1 MNPSASARVLAAALA
16 LLCLGI
22 ACTPAAP
29 GTPGPSGSPAATPI
43 AADLTPWQQEM
54 ANLDADGARSLESAL
69 RLFVMAFG
77 PLPGVDGTS
86 AEAGTVDSASPAV
99 AAIYAHWDE
108 LTTDQQG
115 AVEGYLAVPDDA
127 KTLDVPVVPA
137 TSPSPGAQPSAART
151 NKSIAM
157 VGGGAILADA
167 RPYTNLEQE
176 LLEEAARV
184 RAWAA
189 TYFGDIPELAVQLPN
204 DPNEPYLTFFNP
216 NPGPNGVDRCQ
227 VVVNFANANDN
238 RFQTRRALTLDIVH
252 CLQSH
257 VMGNESGWE
266 GQVPPW
272 AWDGPAQFIAF
283 EMWPQEVADAMA
295 WVTYLQG
302 TDISLFARGYDAA
315 GYYAQAFEAGVSLG
329 AAFKAVLTDVDN
341 AERFA
346 LAGTA
351 TGAFLDKWASE
362 LSRREFG
369 PAWDFSGPQI
379 LSPASARAPITNI
392 GVSIGSTEAFS
403 QPAYTNHLFAMS
415 SSADI
420 VIVEAFGRV
429 RISDGDVDQVIM
441 GNASFCTTDKGCGP
455 CPDGSDP
462 TIEQVKLV
470 GDSLIAVSGGTD
482 GTNGTVSGHA
492 LEEFC
497 LPTPSPS
504 SSPDDEFCR
513 RWDALLAWMQQ
524 YAGSDFE
531 LTQPWAAEIHRQSSE
546 LLLPVAPPEMVQ
558 YVNVY
563 ITVYGKYAF
572 NPEPINVPIVGPDA
586 ANLGTAF
593 FAIYNYCLNQP
604 ATPPPATPPPPTPP
618 PATPPPPPSSAS
630 PAP

>member
-1 MNPSASARVLAAALA
+1 M
-16 LLCLGI
+16 
-22 ACTPAAP
+22 
-29 GTPGPSGSPAATPI
+29 
-43 AADLTPWQQEM
+43 TPWQQEM
-54 ANLDADGARSLESAL
+54 ANLEPDGTRSLESAL
-69 RLFVMAFG
+69 RLFVLAFG
-77 PLPGVDGTS
+77 PLPGVDGTG
-86 AEAGTVDSASPAV
+86 AAAGTVDSASPAV
-99 AAIYAHWDE
+99 GAIRAHWDE
-108 LTTDQQG
+108 LTPDQQA
-115 AVEGYLAVPDDA
+115 AVEGYLAVPNDA
-127 KTLDVPVVPA
+127 TTLEVPVVPA
-137 TSPSPGAQPSAART
+137 SSPSPLGVQPSGART
-151 NKSIAM
+151 SRSIAM
-157 VGGGAILADA
+157 VGGAILADP

-176 LLEEAARV
+176 LIEEAARV

-189 TYFGDIPELAVQLPN
+189 TYFGDIPELVVQLPF

-216 NPGPNGVDRCQ
+216 TAGATGVDRCQ
-227 VVVNFANANDN
+227 VVVNNANANDN

-257 VMGNESGWE
+257 AMGNESGLE

-283 EMWPQEVADAMA
+283 EMWPQELADALA
-295 WVTYLQG
+295 WVTYLQA
-302 TDISLFARGYDAA
+302 TDIPLFQRGYDAA

-341 AERFA
+341 PERFA

-351 TGAFLDKWASE
+351 SGAFLDKWASE

-369 PAWDFSGPQI
+369 PAWDFYGPQI
-379 LSPASARAPITNI
+379 LSPSSAPAPVTNI
-392 GVSIGSTEAFS
+392 GVSIGSTEAFT
-403 QPAYTNHLFAMS
+403 QPAYTNHLFAMI

-429 RISDGDVDQVIM
+429 RLSDGDVDTVIM

-470 GDSLIAVSGGTD
+470 GDSLLAVSGGTD

-513 RWDALLAWMQQ
+513 RWQALLDWMLP
-524 YAGSDFE
+524 YVDTDYE
-531 LTQPWAAEIHRQSSE
+531 LSQPWAAQITEKSIYMRE
-546 LLLPVAPPEMVQ
+546 VAPPEMLQHVD
-558 YVNVY
+558 VY
-563 ITVYGKYAF
+563 IQAYGTYASA
-572 NPEPINVPIVGPDA
+572 PEPANVPLAGPYA
-586 ANLGTAF
+586 AALGTAF
-593 FAIYNYCLNQP
+593 YAIYNYCLNQP

-618 PATPPPPPSSAS
+618 PATPPPGSSPT